1 MRLGDVLTETDESD
15 EAPPKP
21 KRRFGLWIALWLLL
35 GLGALSWAHGPVVL
49 FPEPDEAIVLY
60 SPEGWGIFGPAVR
73 TVVDKPFVVRLPLL
87 QRFARMHT
95 GPRTVEVDARLGTG
109 AVSIRLAGGKI
120 RHRVRPPDVSRVV
133 LKLGSDPAVR
143 DGLMRDLTRAVWAEA
158 IADLDLADLADPAR
172 ITARLEKA
180 AGTLADRAATYGI
193 DAAVEARPAVE
204 VDPEVAGLLARI
216 GEVEAQV
223 RARRTGAGA
232 EATRSADDRAAL
244 ERRHRAELAATRA
257 ALQARLVE
265 ASSTAARARVRA
277 ERAYQARLSAAE
289 VEKHT
294 LMALAITID
303 SEAVAEAHSAR
314 VRARALGENG
324 PRILDHVIAT
334 HVMPQLQRI
343 RTGAVGDPRLP
354 VMPLPPAPP
363 RAEAQPADGD
373 AAPQATPPAE
383 PESADAPAPEEVR
396 P

>member
-1 MRLGDVLTETDESD
+1 MLTETDDAD

-49 FPEPDEAIVLY
+49 FPEPDEAVVLY

-73 TVVDKPFVVRLPLL
+73 TVVDKPFVVRLPLI
-87 QRFARMHT
+87 QRFVRMHT
-95 GPRTVEVDARLGTG
+95 GQRTVEVDARLAAG

-120 RHRVRPPDVSRVV
+120 RHRVRPPDASRVA
-133 LKLGSDPAVR
+133 LRLGTDPAVR

-158 IADLDLADLADPAR
+158 VAELEVGDLADPAR
-172 ITARLEKA
+172 ITARLEEA
-180 AGTLADRAATYGI
+180 AGELADRAAEFGI

-216 GEVEAQV
+216 GEVESQV
-223 RARRTGAGA
+223 AARRSGAGA
-232 EATRSADDRAAL
+232 EATRNAEDRAAL
-244 ERRHRAELAATRA
+244 ERRHRAEVAATRA

-265 ASSTAARARVRA
+265 ASAAAARARVEA
-277 ERAYQARLSAAE
+277 QRAYEARISAAG
-289 VEKHT
+289 VEQHT
-294 LMALAITID
+294 LMALATTIE
-303 SEAVAEAHSAR
+303 SEAAAEAHSAR
-314 VRARALGENG
+314 VRAQALGENG

-343 RTGAVGDPRLP
+343 RTGTAADPRLP
-354 VMPLPPAPP
+354 VMPIPPPP
-363 RAEAQPADGD
+363 PPSAGPVEAGPTPADD
-373 AAPQATPPAE
+373 AAETE
-383 PESADAPAPEEVR
+383 VDAAPEEVR